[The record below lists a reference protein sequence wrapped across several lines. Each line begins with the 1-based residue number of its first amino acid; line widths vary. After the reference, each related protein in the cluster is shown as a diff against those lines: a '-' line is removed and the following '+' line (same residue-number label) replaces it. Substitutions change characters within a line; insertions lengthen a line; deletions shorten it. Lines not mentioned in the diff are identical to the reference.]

1 MPMSKASDAEEDFE
15 SLLKKNETTT
25 KQSEDTSV
33 SFRSITT
40 SNKSHV
46 TRDVVL
52 TESIQYDGS
61 SGIWSVVTGNYF
73 HK

>member
-33 SFRSITT
+33 RFRSVTT

-46 TRDVVL
+46 TRDVALNREHPV
-52 TESIQYDGS
+52 
-61 SGIWSVVTGNYF
+61 
-73 HK
+73 

>member
-33 SFRSITT
+33 RFRSITT

-52 TESIQYDGS
+52 NREHP
-61 SGIWSVVTGNYF
+61 V
-73 HK
+73 